1 MLNTRIFKTSVAVI
15 VTVFVAL
22 FSFTAVYA
30 EPDSDNTSPSG
41 GYTEEITD
49 PPTEEQTE
57 PVTDS
62 EPETEPVTDEETQAT
77 TQQQTQEQTQP
88 ETTEEQH
95 SSEVQTTT
103 QETQTQEKTEYVQS
117 ATEENTY
124 DDMLPTVDKDSLQL
138 PTAVGSHIENPAVNA
153 TAGIVSWICTGLGV
167 VVILAVLFSTKS
179 SERKNG
185 GKQRYGRGDK
195 ITRRKPPVEY

>member
-1 MLNTRIFKTSVAVI
+1 MLDTRIFKTGVAVI

-22 FSFTAVYA
+22 FSFITVYA
-30 EPDSDNTSPSG
+30 EPDLDDTQPDST
-41 GYTEEITD
+41 YTEITD
-49 PPTEEQTE
+49 PPTEEETE
-57 PVTDS
+57 PQSDTQQ
-62 EPETEPVTDEETQAT
+62 ETEPVTEEAQT
-77 TQQQTQEQTQP
+77 TTQEQTEI
-88 ETTEEQH
+88 ETTEAETSGEEQT
-95 SSEVQTTT
+95 ST
-103 QETQTQEKTEYVQS
+103 QETQTQEQTQYIQS
-117 ATEENTY
+117 ATQEDTY

-138 PTAVGSHIENPAVNA
+138 PTAVGSHIENPTVNA